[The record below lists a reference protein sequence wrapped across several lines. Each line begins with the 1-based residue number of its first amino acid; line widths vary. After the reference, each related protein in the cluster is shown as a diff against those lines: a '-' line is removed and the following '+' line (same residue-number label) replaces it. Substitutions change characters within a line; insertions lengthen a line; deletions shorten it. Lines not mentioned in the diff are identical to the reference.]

1 MNNGIKMTNKSPHTS
16 WRKEYLEMKAGLS
29 KLQIR
34 LLKEGPQQLAQ
45 AWLLGAMHQ
54 DYKKMKGIKEPPS
67 RESGYQTTM
76 KEFFARWK

>member
-1 MNNGIKMTNKSPHTS
+1 MTLNAPHTS

-29 KLQIR
+29 KLQIQ